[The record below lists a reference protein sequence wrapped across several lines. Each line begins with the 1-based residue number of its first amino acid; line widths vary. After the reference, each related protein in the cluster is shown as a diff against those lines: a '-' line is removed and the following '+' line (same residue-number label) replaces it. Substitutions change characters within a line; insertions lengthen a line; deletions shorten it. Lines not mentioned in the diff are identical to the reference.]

1 MLYLAPES
9 SIELMRYLRSTNG
22 SDGLGGATVRR
33 KTLQGAINTT
43 RDLNKL
49 DETAQR
55 WLGHVSRPLRLCV
68 DDHRKRRA
76 NQRFVS
82 HVLRTPI
89 PTNTFLDLGHGI
101 SICAPHAAFA
111 GMAAQVDLI
120 DAVRIGMELCGF
132 YSQWKLPTAF
142 KSQEERLQ
150 NPETRS
156 CTFGVPEAMHASQS
170 QGYASRLA
178 SRYGAA
184 RAQAAA
190 RWLADGSASPM
201 ETAVYLLLC
210 LPKRLGGYGLPRPVL
225 NPSVTIQTP
234 DGNLERHPD
243 LYWEERNIDVE
254 YNSDED
260 HSGEWARYRD
270 SKREVQLAT
279 GMPIGMRAGQRLE
292 KDCSTAGKM
301 RSPTA
306 RPSPP

>member
-1 MLYLAPES
+1 
-9 SIELMRYLRSTNG
+9 
-22 SDGLGGATVRR
+22 
-33 KTLQGAINTT
+33 
-43 RDLNKL
+43 
-49 DETAQR
+49 
-55 WLGHVSRPLRLCV
+55 
-68 DDHRKRRA
+68 
-76 NQRFVS
+76 
-82 HVLRTPI
+82 
-89 PTNTFLDLGHGI
+89 
-101 SICAPHAAFA
+101 
-111 GMAAQVDLI
+111 
-120 DAVRIGMELCGF
+120 MELCGF

-279 GMPIGMRAGQRLE
+279 ADVRTLPLTRDQLMSAEGFDEFAWILRRLLGIRARKPDANWYARRSALRERLLHSW
-292 KDCSTAGKM
+292 KDA
-301 RSPTA
+301 
-306 RPSPP
+306 